1 MPGNVGR
8 DIMQTLQQG
17 YRGLSLLFL
26 LNWDRLLMISAI
38 FAALTAATVFG
49 TP

>member
-1 MPGNVGR
+1 MHT
-8 DIMQTLQQG
+8 IQHG

-26 LNWDRLLMISAI
+26 LNWDRFLMVGAI
-38 FAALTAATVFG
+38 VAALGVAVTFG